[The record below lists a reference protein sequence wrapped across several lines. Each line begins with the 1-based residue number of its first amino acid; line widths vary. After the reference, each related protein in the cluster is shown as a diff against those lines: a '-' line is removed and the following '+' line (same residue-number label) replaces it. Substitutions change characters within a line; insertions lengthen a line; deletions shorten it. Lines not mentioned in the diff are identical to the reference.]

1 MLSDRISP
9 LEKAISAETVE
20 MSVSEDA
27 RDNESRSAGV
37 NIGTLVKKIPAGLS
51 SAEHYAEFTDKLC
64 Y

>member
-37 NIGTLVKKIPAGLS
+37 NRGTLVKKIPAGLS
-51 SAEHYAEFTDKLC
+51 SAEHYA
-64 Y
+64 